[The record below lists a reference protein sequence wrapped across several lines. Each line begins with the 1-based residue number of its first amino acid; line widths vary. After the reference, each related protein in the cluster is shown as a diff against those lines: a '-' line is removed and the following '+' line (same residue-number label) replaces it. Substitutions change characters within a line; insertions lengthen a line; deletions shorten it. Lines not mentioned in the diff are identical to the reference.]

1 MRKLRCFQCNN
12 PIPLKWL
19 IFSGQW
25 KAHKCKCS
33 QLYVWPWKRQVYF
46 YTSFITGIFL
56 SYYLDAFYGDKL
68 EKYIMDEVNSIV
80 VTRFLLFIITVI
92 FILLFVFLSYFVTP
106 KLYKLKKG
114 TDDID
119 SYSDDQGCK

>member
-1 MRKLRCFQCNN
+1 M
-12 PIPLKWL
+12 KWL

-33 QLYVWPWKRQVYF
+33 QLYEWPWKRKVYF

-92 FILLFVFLSYFVTP
+92 FILLFVFLSYFVNP
-106 KLYKLKKG
+106 KVYKLKEG
-114 TDDID
+114 TDGDK
-119 SYSDDQGCK
+119 QLE